1 MIIAS
6 FSWRQNTSA
15 KDCVRTE
22 SGEEFGCALISRWEI
37 WGTPRFLH
45 YLEVLR
51 DNGIARN
58 PHRANGSN
66 LICQNPAS
74 RQPGFSR
81 RRFFRWSS
89 SLAAS
94 LGVAPLFS
102 SARSLASTEKEVEGE
117 DYYDKLGVPTII
129 NAAGTYTTLTA
140 ACMPPVVLA
149 AVQKA
154 ALHPVRLHDLQ
165 VKVGRVH
172 REAPAMRGRR
182 GHLRR
187 RRERSPWPPPLA
199 CRSANNIDPMAMP
212 QAIDGM
218 KNQVIVQ
225 KAHRYGYD
233 HAMFLCGARV
243 TEVVTLDDYKRACA
257 AGNAIM
263 TNFFN
268 AAEEEDGV
276 AGTAQIGREEW
287 LRIAHEHNIPCH
299 LDAAADMPPISNL
312 WKYTGM
318 GFDLVAFSGGKGMRG
333 PQNAGLLLGKKHLTD
348 LAQQNNN
355 PEEGVGRGMKVAKE
369 QIVGMVAAVDWVLSH
384 TEESMQGDYQKRADL
399 IAATVKGIPS
409 VTTETVVPRIANHV
423 PHLLIRFDPS
433 VTGVTTTQIVAKLR
447 EGQPSIELN
456 PNTGQP
462 PNQGIPSNANTL
474 VVGVWMLQP
483 GEDAIVG
490 RRIREALTSKA

>member
-1 MIIAS
+1 M
-6 FSWRQNTSA
+6 T
-15 KDCVRTE
+15 
-22 SGEEFGCALISRWEI
+22 ALP
-37 WGTPRFLH
+37 T
-45 YLEVLR
+45 
-51 DNGIARN
+51 
-58 PHRANGSN
+58 N
-66 LICQNPAS
+66 L
-74 RQPGFSR
+74 FSR
-81 RRFFRWSS
+81 RRFFRTTTA
-89 SLAAS
+89 LAAG
-94 LGVAPLFS
+94 LGVAPLVP
-102 SARSLASTEKEVEGE
+102 SANAAQEVEGE
-117 DYYDKLGVPTII
+117 DYYSKLGVPTII

-149 AVQKA
+149 AVEKA

-165 VKVGRVH
+165 VKSGEYIAKRLQCEGAVVTSG
-172 REAPAMRGRR
+172 AAGAITLATAACMQYANKMSAM
-182 GHLRR
+182 
-187 RRERSPWPPPLA
+187 
-199 CRSANNIDPMAMP
+199 DMP
-212 QAIDGM
+212 QSIDGL

-233 HAMFLCGARV
+233 HAIFLCGARI
-243 TEVVTLDDYKRACA
+243 TEVLTLEDYKRACG

-287 LRIAHEHNIPCH
+287 LRVAHEHNIPCH

-318 GFDLVAFSGGKGMRG
+318 GFDLVCFSGGKGMRG

-348 LAQQNNN
+348 LAQENNN
-355 PEEGVGRGMKVAKE
+355 PNEGVGRGMKVAKE

-399 IAATVKGIPS
+399 IAAAVKGIPS
-409 VTTETVVPRIANHV
+409 VKTEMVTPKIANHV

-433 VTGVTTTQIVAKLR
+433 VRGITTKEIQHALR
-447 EGQPSIELN
+447 AGTPSIELN
-456 PNTGQP
+456 PNSGQP
-462 PNQGIPSNANTL
+462 PNQGIPSDANTL

-483 GEDAIVG
+483 GEDVIVG
-490 RRIREALTSKA
+490 RRIREVLTQKA

>member
-1 MIIAS
+1 MS
-6 FSWRQNTSA
+6 KPS
-15 KDCVRTE
+15 E
-22 SGEEFGCALISRWEI
+22 
-37 WGTPRFLH
+37 
-45 YLEVLR
+45 
-51 DNGIARN
+51 
-58 PHRANGSN
+58 
-66 LICQNPAS
+66 PAIK
-74 RQPGFSR
+74 GLSR
-81 RRFFRWSS
+81 RRLFRWSS
-89 SLAAS
+89 SLAAI
-94 LGVAPLFS
+94 LGAAQLFS
-102 SARSLASTEKEVEGE
+102 STRSLASPEKEAEGE
-117 DYYDKLGVPTII
+117 DYYDKLGVPKII

-154 ALHPVRLHDLQ
+154 ALHPVRLADLQ
-165 VKVGRVH
+165 TNSGEYIAKRLQCEGAVVTSG
-172 REAPAMRGRR
+172 ASGAIT
-182 GHLRR
+182 
-187 RRERSPWPPPLA
+187 LA
-199 CRSANNIDPMAMP
+199 TAACLQYANNISPLAMP
-212 QAIDGM
+212 QAIDGL

-225 KAHRYGYD
+225 QAHRYGYD
-233 HAMFLCGARV
+233 HAIFLCGARV

-287 LRIAHEHNIPCH
+287 LRVAHEHNIPCH

-355 PEEGVGRGMKVAKE
+355 PEDGVGRGMKVAKE

-384 TEESMQGDYQKRADL
+384 TEESMQGDYQKRVEL
-399 IAATVKGIPS
+399 IVSAVKGIPS
-409 VTTETVVPRIANHV
+409 VTTETVVPKIANHV

-433 VTGVTTTQIVAKLR
+433 VTGVTTTEIVAELR
-447 EGQPSIELN
+447 EGKPSIELN
-456 PNTGQP
+456 PNTGHP

-483 GEDAIVG
+483 GEDAVVG
-490 RRIREALTSKA
+490 RRIREAFSSKA

>member
-1 MIIAS
+1 M
-6 FSWRQNTSA
+6 T
-15 KDCVRTE
+15 
-22 SGEEFGCALISRWEI
+22 
-37 WGTPRFLH
+37 
-45 YLEVLR
+45 VLT
-51 DNGIARN
+51 N
-58 PHRANGSN
+58 S
-66 LICQNPAS
+66 L
-74 RQPGFSR
+74 FSR
-81 RRFFRWSS
+81 RRFFRWTST
-89 SLAAS
+89 LAAG
-94 LGVAPLFS
+94 LGVAPLMP
-102 SARSLASTEKEVEGE
+102 SASAANAVEGE
-117 DYYDKLGVPTII
+117 DYYAKLGVPTII

-165 VKVGRVH
+165 TKSGEYIAGRLKCEGAVVTSG
-172 REAPAMRGRR
+172 AAGAIT
-182 GHLRR
+182 
-187 RRERSPWPPPLA
+187 LA
-199 CRSANNIDPMAMP
+199 AAACLQYANSMSAMAMP
-212 QAIDGM
+212 QAIDGL

-233 HAMFLCGARV
+233 HALFLCGARI
-243 TEVVTLDDYKRACA
+243 TEVVTLDEYKQACA

-268 AAEEEDGV
+268 AAEEEDGI

-287 LRIAHEHNIPCH
+287 LRVAHEHNIPCH

-355 PEEGVGRGMKVAKE
+355 PNEGVGRGMKVAKE

-384 TEESMQGDYQKRADL
+384 TEESMQGDYQKRADV
-399 IAATVKGIPS
+399 IAAAVKGIPS
-409 VTTETVVPRIANHV
+409 VKTETVVPKIANHV

-433 VTGVTTTQIVAKLR
+433 VRGITTQEILTVLS
-447 EGQPSIELN
+447 EGKPSIELN
-456 PNTGQP
+456 PNSGQP
-462 PNQGIPSNANTL
+462 PNQGIPSDANTL
-474 VVGVWMLQP
+474 VVGIWMLQP
-483 GEDAIVG
+483 GEDVIVG
-490 RRIREALTSKA
+490 RRIREALTRKA

>member
-1 MIIAS
+1 MSEA
-6 FSWRQNTSA
+6 N
-15 KDCVRTE
+15 
-22 SGEEFGCALISRWEI
+22 
-37 WGTPRFLH
+37 RFT
-45 YLEVLR
+45 
-51 DNGIARN
+51 N
-58 PHRANGSN
+58 S
-66 LICQNPAS
+66 
-74 RQPGFSR
+74 GFSR

-89 SLAAS
+89 GLAAS
-94 LGVAPLFS
+94 LGAVPLFS
-102 SARSLASTEKEVEGE
+102 SAKSLAFSENEVAGE
-117 DYYDKLGVPTII
+117 DYYDKLGVPKII

-154 ALHPVRLHDLQ
+154 ALHPVRLRDLQ
-165 VKVGRVH
+165 EKSG
-172 REAPAMRGRR
+172 EYIARR
-182 GHLRR
+182 LQCEGAVVT
-187 RRERSPWPPPLA
+187 SGAAGAITLA
-199 CRSANNIDPMAMP
+199 TAACLQNANNNDPLSMP

-225 KAHRYGYD
+225 RAHRYGYD
-233 HAMFLCGARV
+233 HAIFLCGARI
-243 TEVVTLDDYKRACA
+243 TEVVTVDDYKRACA
-257 AGNAIM
+257 AGNAVM

-268 AAEEEDGV
+268 AAEEEDGE

-299 LDAAADMPPISNL
+299 IDAAADMPPISNL

-318 GFDLVAFSGGKGMRG
+318 GFDLVAFSGGKGIRG

-384 TEESMQGDYQKRADL
+384 TEESMQGDYQKRVDL
-399 IAATVKGIPS
+399 IVAAMKGIPS

-433 VTGVTTTQIVAKLR
+433 VTGVTTTEIVTKLR
-447 EGQPSIELN
+447 EGKPSIELN
-456 PNTGQP
+456 PNTGKP

-483 GEDAIVG
+483 GEDAVVG
-490 RRIREALTSKA
+490 RRIREALTRKA

>member
-1 MIIAS
+1 VV
-6 FSWRQNTSA
+6 TS
-15 KDCVRTE
+15 
-22 SGEEFGCALISRWEI
+22 G
-37 WGTPRFLH
+37 
-45 YLEVLR
+45 
-51 DNGIARN
+51 
-58 PHRANGSN
+58 
-66 LICQNPAS
+66 
-74 RQPGFSR
+74 
-81 RRFFRWSS
+81 
-89 SLAAS
+89 
-94 LGVAPLFS
+94 
-102 SARSLASTEKEVEGE
+102 
-117 DYYDKLGVPTII
+117 
-129 NAAGTYTTLTA
+129 AAGAITLATA
-140 ACMPPVVLA
+140 AC
-149 AVQKA
+149 
-154 ALHPVRLHDLQ
+154 LQ
-165 VKVGRVH
+165 
-172 REAPAMRGRR
+172 
-182 GHLRR
+182 
-187 RRERSPWPPPLA
+187 
-199 CRSANNIDPMAMP
+199 SANNIDPMSMP

-225 KAHRYGYD
+225 RAHRYGYD

-257 AGNAIM
+257 AGNAVM

-268 AAEEEDGV
+268 AAEEEDGE

-355 PEEGVGRGMKVAKE
+355 PNEGVGRGMKVAKE

-384 TEESMQGDYQKRADL
+384 TEESMQGDYQKRVDL
-399 IAATVKGIPS
+399 IVAAVKGIPS

-433 VTGVTTTQIVAKLR
+433 ATGCSTAEIVSRLR
-447 EGQPSIELN
+447 DGKPSIELN
-456 PNTGQP
+456 PNTGKP

-490 RRIREALTSKA
+490 RRIREALNSKA

>member
-1 MIIAS
+1 MS
-6 FSWRQNTSA
+6 
-15 KDCVRTE
+15 KLTE
-22 SGEEFGCALISRWEI
+22 VTDKR
-37 WGTPRFLH
+37 
-45 YLEVLR
+45 
-51 DNGIARN
+51 
-58 PHRANGSN
+58 
-66 LICQNPAS
+66 
-74 RQPGFSR
+74 FSR
-81 RRFFRWSS
+81 RRFFRWTGG
-89 SLAAS
+89 LAAGF
-94 LGVAPLFS
+94 GVAKTF
-102 SARSLASTEKEVEGE
+102 ASPTAEVEGE
-117 DYYDKLGVPTII
+117 DYYDKLGVPKII

-140 ACMPPVVLA
+140 ACMPPSVVA

-165 VKVGRVH
+165 TKSGEYIAKRLQCEGAVVTSG
-172 REAPAMRGRR
+172 AAGAIT
-182 GHLRR
+182 
-187 RRERSPWPPPLA
+187 LA
-199 CRSANNIDPMAMP
+199 TAACLQAANNISFMAMP

-225 KAHRYGYD
+225 RAHRYGDD

-257 AGNAIM
+257 SGNAVM

-299 LDAAADMPPISNL
+299 IDAAADMPPISNL

-318 GFDLVAFSGGKGMRG
+318 GFDLVAFSGGKGIRG

-348 LAQQNNN
+348 LAHQNNN

-399 IAATVKGIPS
+399 IAGAVRGIPS
-409 VTTETVVPRIANHV
+409 VRMETVVPKIANHV
-423 PHLLIRFDPS
+423 PHLLIRFDPA
-433 VTGVTTTQIVAKLR
+433 VTGVTTTQIVEALR
-447 EGQPSIELN
+447 KGTPSIELN
-456 PNTGQP
+456 ANTG
-462 PNQGIPSNANTL
+462 GCKHT
-474 VVGVWMLQP
+474 
-483 GEDAIVG
+483 
-490 RRIREALTSKA
+490 RRWRVDVAARRRCDRRPTDSRRPHHEGLNLCFAGLSWKTKN